1 MNESLKGGEMVTA
14 TVTLSRSQWAIVILL
29 LHQSMPML
37 PSELW
42 RTSDFIADTIKES
55 IDDALG

>member
-14 TVTLSRSQWAIVILL
+14 TITLSRDQWAIVILL

-37 PSELW
+37 PHELW
-42 RTSDFIADTIKES
+42 RTSDFIADTIRQS
-55 IDDALG
+55 IDDALE